1 MTNISALVCGLKHL
15 RMIRTWLSREV
26 MPVMLLGIIAIGT
39 EIVNITICSSIGI
52 FTKFLLA
59 KEEELIFTVTNM
71 PNPSY

>member
-1 MTNISALVCGLKHL
+1 
-15 RMIRTWLSREV
+15 MIRTWLSREV

-39 EIVNITICSSIGI
+39 EIVNITIYSSSGI

-59 KEEELIFTVTNM
+59 KEEELITTVTNM